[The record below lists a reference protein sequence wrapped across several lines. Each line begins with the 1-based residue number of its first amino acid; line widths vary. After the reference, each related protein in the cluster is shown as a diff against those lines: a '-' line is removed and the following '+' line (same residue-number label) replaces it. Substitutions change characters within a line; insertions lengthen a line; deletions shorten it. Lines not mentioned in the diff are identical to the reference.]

1 MKSELQQRLRSHL
14 DGLARQGKTISYRQL
29 AMLADIPSP
38 MVIRRLA
45 RALETVI
52 REDHAAGINPSVAC
66 LAVSQASPAIPRAGF
81 FMLLRELELYNGPAE
96 GSEAEAFHA
105 DCIQQV
111 FEAFYQ
117 TD

>member
-1 MKSELQQRLRSHL
+1 
-14 DGLARQGKTISYRQL
+14 
-29 AMLADIPSP
+29 MLAEVPSP

-45 RALETVI
+45 QALEGII
-52 REDHAAGINPSVAC
+52 REDHAAGIKASVAC

-81 FMLLRELELYNGPAE
+81 FMLLRELELYHGPDE
-96 GSEAEAFHA
+96 GIEAEAFHA

-111 FEAFYQ
+111 FEAFSQ